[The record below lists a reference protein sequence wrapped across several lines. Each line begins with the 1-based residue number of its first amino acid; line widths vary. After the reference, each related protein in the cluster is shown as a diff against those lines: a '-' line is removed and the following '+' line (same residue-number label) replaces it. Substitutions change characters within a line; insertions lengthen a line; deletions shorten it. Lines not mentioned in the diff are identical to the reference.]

1 MAESQQGIRAL
12 RTGDVQSILEG
23 ESEND
28 SQRSLPQVPN
38 ETIDAT
44 GLSGVR
50 QNLSS
55 LFSHFRRGLASAI
68 SQHPTQQQN
77 PASAEVDADQL
88 SPTSLQTQ
96 LTAYQATVRD
106 LHDQNNRNAEL
117 LGRLE
122 TMVTDKEAEISRLQT
137 EEMQKDL
144 WIEAQ
149 QRDFQNQLI
158 AEQTARQQ
166 VSSTLELLGQELETL
181 KLNQHN
187 QNPMDISSSTD
198 TVSKLNRVKQQ
209 AEQEKR
215 ANEEKLAKLKAE
227 HEQLLQNKNREI
239 TSEIERIKQN
249 MEEQMRKESE
259 LTAKANEIQMQTIM
273 SELHVLKENQVK
285 DTTDRKV
292 GEKVLLDNIK
302 ASIDP
307 ILNSDFKSGEPI
319 GIGARLKGL
328 QEEVNNYCPPTVN
341 KKCGAA
347 ISTDDTIADWMLGGT
362 RDTRHVDF
370 ASTPVKSNISNININ
385 VTPPRAPKE
394 DTLAESLLQNTM
406 QTLASEFKPVANQ
419 KFKSSGVAHQLAH
432 SWCLSPG
439 CRISSVPSKTE
450 TLVQTKQSS

>member
-28 SQRSLPQVPN
+28 SQRSLLQVAN
-38 ETIDAT
+38 ETIDAR

-55 LFSHFRRGLASAI
+55 SFSHFRRGLASAI
-68 SQHPTQQQN
+68 SLHPTQQQN

-88 SPTSLQTQ
+88 SPTSLRAQ

-122 TMVTDKEAEISRLQT
+122 TMVTDKEAEISRLRT

-144 WIEAQ
+144 RIEAQ

-166 VSSTLELLGQELETL
+166 VSGTLELLRQELETL
-181 KLNQHN
+181 KSDQHN

-198 TVSKLNRVKQQ
+198 TVSELNRVKQQ
-209 AEQEKR
+209 AEQEKH

-239 TSEIERIKQN
+239 TPTSIPPNQDRFQSFCSI
-249 MEEQMRKESE
+249 
-259 LTAKANEIQMQTIM
+259 LTPTMCGFVNHFTP
-273 SELHVLKENQVK
+273 
-285 DTTDRKV
+285 
-292 GEKVLLDNIK
+292 LL
-302 ASIDP
+302 
-307 ILNSDFKSGEPI
+307 F
-319 GIGARLKGL
+319 
-328 QEEVNNYCPPTVN
+328 
-341 KKCGAA
+341 
-347 ISTDDTIADWMLGGT
+347 GT
-362 RDTRHVDF
+362 
-370 ASTPVKSNISNININ
+370 
-385 VTPPRAPKE
+385 
-394 DTLAESLLQNTM
+394 
-406 QTLASEFKPVANQ
+406 
-419 KFKSSGVAHQLAH
+419 SS
-432 SWCLSPG
+432 
-439 CRISSVPSKTE
+439 
-450 TLVQTKQSS
+450 